1 MPKVR
6 CICKKHS
13 ANWLPSQR
21 FYLARIL
28 KGLPHEEFDQKA
40 TIQQESKY
48 DPIPAVKVVDI
59 DSFASFQIR
68 FRQEIMR
75 HKEGVITRNMHR
87 L

>member
-28 KGLPHEEFDQKA
+28 KGLPHEDLDQKNS
-40 TIQQESKY
+40 QSECKGEPVQ
-48 DPIPAVKVVDI
+48 VKVVDI
-59 DSFASFQIR
+59 DSYASF
-68 FRQEIMR
+68 
-75 HKEGVITRNMHR
+75 
-87 L
+87 